1 MAGSDAMC
9 VPGGNAEGDHL
20 VRSFHD
26 ENEMKKQR
34 YHEETKLNGWRKLGE
49 LEM

>member
-9 VPGGNAEGDHL
+9 MPGGNAEGSHL
-20 VRSFHD
+20 VRSLHD
-26 ENEMKKQR
+26 KNEMKKQR
-34 YHEETKLNGWRKLGE
+34 YNEETKLNGWRKLGE